1 MSSTPEWN
9 NQQTTELP
17 EWTEQRSSEVR
28 AMLSPGQCLIFQRVP
43 SPDGHGDAYGLSIQD
58 GEEPGSAII
67 AVTEEKLLAKL
78 RSIKGQYVFRYQHWT
93 VPIYYYEYCKIDPRQ
108 RIVPD
113 HR

>member
-9 NQQTTELP
+9 NQQDSEL
-17 EWTEQRSSEVR
+17 R
-28 AMLSPGQCLIFQRVP
+28 AMLSPGQWLIFQCVP
-43 SPDGHGDAYGLSIQD
+43 SPDGHGDAYALSIQD
-58 GEEPGSAII
+58 GEEPGCAII

-93 VPIYYYEYCKIDPRQ
+93 VPIFYYEYCKMDPRQ

-113 HR
+113 QR

>member
-9 NQQTTELP
+9 NQQDSEL
-17 EWTEQRSSEVR
+17 R
-28 AMLSPGQCLIFQRVP
+28 AMLSPGQWLIFQRVP
-43 SPDGHGDAYGLSIQD
+43 SPVGHGDAYALSIQD

-93 VPIYYYEYCKIDPRQ
+93 VPIFYYEYCKIDPRQ

-113 HR
+113 QR